1 MAMPSP
7 RGQRDPEAHRARM
20 LLSLVPE
27 EIRKSEG
34 NAELAR
40 RLNEYQQLNARAHDM
55 SLSAPLRHEA
65 FLRASE
71 VLTAPVAPGRGADA
85 RLEGLRQAHRGCVP
99 VGKAK
104 KADKEPP
111 VPVFDADGNL
121 VGICDPDDIT
131 LISSPGGSKA
141 APQPAADADAAAQ
154 DPALDGQV
162 IRALPG
168 KVIVRDQYGRR
179 YLTNQ
184 RSITPLARGAV
195 RKAADAS

>member
-1 MAMPSP
+1 
-7 RGQRDPEAHRARM
+7 M

-85 RLEGLRQAHRGCVP
+85 RLEGLRQAHRGRVP

-104 KADKEPP
+104 KPKDPP

-121 VGICDPDDIT
+121 VGVVEADEIMPVAGAGKKTDAAQ
-131 LISSPGGSKA
+131 SPAPAQPGQAAAA
-141 APQPAADADAAAQ
+141 APADAQPVAKAWRATGRTTSAAA
-154 DPALDGQV
+154 
-162 IRALPG
+162 R
-168 KVIVRDQYGRR
+168 
-179 YLTNQ
+179 T
-184 RSITPLARGAV
+184 
-195 RKAADAS
+195 